1 MCGDSVQYSS
11 IHLVETKV
19 SISVIRDFSQG
30 FFTPLDCFFFPNY
43 LIVYFLI
50 RFSTW
55 ELLHNTLKKMM
66 KHKAKVKEDL
76 EDAHEKLDVL
86 IDKAKKEV
94 SLSLNFFIYFD

>member
-1 MCGDSVQYSS
+1 MTLTPKLTNRMAFPVHPY
-11 IHLVETKV
+11 K
-19 SISVIRDFSQG
+19 IS
-30 FFTPLDCFFFPNY
+30 LCFH
-43 LIVYFLI
+43 

-94 SLSLNFFIYFD
+94 CT